1 MIEMS
6 LMELIPQVLLSPYV
20 IGITIAIVI
29 YGSLISAVSRD
40 GERMRKAPKA
50 KKPARVKKFKPDKPA
65 LKKDEDISDLG
76 LE

>member
-1 MIEMS
+1 
-6 LMELIPQVLLSPYV
+6 MELIFDVLLSPYV

-29 YGSLISAVSRD
+29 YGSIISAVSRD
-40 GERMRKAPKA
+40 RERIGKAPKL
-50 KKPARVKKFKPDKPA
+50 KKPVKVKKFTPDKPE

>member
-20 IGITIAIVI
+20 IGVTIAIVI
-29 YGSLISAVSRD
+29 YGSILAAVSRNR
-40 GERMRKAPKA
+40 EEIRKAPKL
-50 KKPARVKKFKPDKPA
+50 KKPVKVKKFTPDKPG